1 LHLLKG
7 EKIMKRFLTNGI
19 VGILCFTIYGF
30 TTLPAQALPV
40 ALLGGA
46 ASHLFHFG
54 GAASGVLHAS
64 HALGATS
71 SIAKSATYS
80 RGLTASRFASSNA
93 YRASAMAPKYASQGF
108 HTPGM
113 TQLNTPR
120 MPTNALPPG
129 APVGAP
135 PPGAPIGRPPVPWG
149 PGPYWGWDHDDAAW
163 FVGGV
168 FVGAAITPL
177 FIAQPVYYYPAY
189 PGYYVVP
196 SDVHCD
202 SSDSSSDPSPDKDKP
217 NMKVMEK
224 DNITEPT
231 AN

>member
-1 LHLLKG
+1 
-7 EKIMKRFLTNGI
+7 MKRILKIGL
-19 VGILCFTIYGF
+19 VGVLCFTLYGF
-30 TTLPAQALPV
+30 STLPAQALPV

-54 GAASGVLHAS
+54 GAASGLLHAS

-71 SIAKSATYS
+71 AFAKSATYS
-80 RGLTASRFASSNA
+80 RGFTATRFASSNA
-93 YRASAMAPKYASQGF
+93 YRASAMAPRYTTQGF

-113 TQLNTPR
+113 TQFNTPR
-120 MPTNALPPG
+120 MSPKALPLG
-129 APVGAP
+129 APPVAP
-135 PPGAPIGRPPVPWG
+135 PPGAPIGRPPGPWG

-177 FIAQPVYYYPAY
+177 FVAQPVYYYPPY
-189 PGYYVVP
+189 PGYYVVSP
-196 SDVHCD
+196 DTHCD
-202 SSDSSSDPSPDKDKP
+202 SCNKSCDPSPDKDKP
-217 NMKVMEK
+217 NMKTIEK
-224 DNITEPT
+224 DNVTEPT